1 VATVAAMRPAAD
13 DDQVMSAPRVAE
25 VAAFRTAL
33 HRFERQTGA
42 AARACGLTPQRYLLL
57 LTIWGTADRAGGATV
72 SSVAEALDLPQT
84 TVSDMVARATAVGLV
99 ERAPASD
106 GRSSLLSVTRE
117 GKLRVSRTARR
128 LDHDRSALEES
139 LAAALRLIPL
149 GE

>member
-1 VATVAAMRPAAD
+1 MATVAAMGPAAD

-25 VAAFRTAL
+25 VVAFRTAL
-33 HRFERQTGA
+33 HRFERQTAA
-42 AARACGLTPQRYLLL
+42 AARDCGLTPQRYLLL
-57 LTIWGTADRAGGATV
+57 LTIWGAADGAGGATV

-84 TVSDMVARATAVGLV
+84 TVSDMVARATAVGLI

-106 GRSSLLSVTRE
+106 ARSSLLSVTQD
-117 GKLRVSRTARR
+117 GKRRVSRTARR
-128 LDHDRSALEES
+128 LDRDRTVLRES